1 MSRLPILS
9 GDEVIKIL
17 TKAGFLSVRQKGS
30 HILMK
35 GVYKNSLRIF
45 PVPRHKE
52 LKKGTLAGVLR
63 QAGMTVE
70 EFREFI

>member
-17 TKAGFLSVRQKGS
+17 TKAGFQPVRQKGS

-35 GVYKNSLRIF
+35 GVYKNYLRIF